1 MATLAQ
7 MISEIESDTE
17 RSDTDAIRKKILA
30 AIRNYSPTRFFFNES
45 RDVTFATVSGQTEY
59 TFGTDITTEFYG
71 IDGVWLTQGT
81 NVYEVRRTTYT
92 ALEQLLDGAATQ
104 NQPTLYAWVNRKL
117 RVYPEPNAAYS
128 VRITGHIKAAAPAS
142 DAETDNVWMTEAY
155 DLIMSRAKAE
165 LYAHRWEEPAAA
177 QVMRV
182 AEAEALDRLLATTDT
197 KIGSGFVIPTQ
208 F

>member
-1 MATLAQ
+1 MTTLAA

-17 RSDTDAIRKKILA
+17 RSDTTAIRSKISA
-30 AIRNYSPTRFFFNES
+30 AIRHYQPTRLFFNES
-45 RDVTFATVSGQTEY
+45 RDVTFTTVIGQTEY
-59 TFGTDITTEFYG
+59 TFASDIGTEFYK

-81 NVYEVRRTTYT
+81 NVYQLRRCDYR
-92 ALEQLLDGAATQ
+92 ALEILLDGNSTSS
-104 NQPTLYAWVNRKL
+104 QPTSFAWIDRQMRL
-117 RVYPEPNAAYS
+117 YPEPNDAYT
-128 VRITGHIKAAAPAS
+128 VRVTGHIKAAAPAS

-197 KIGSGFVIPTQ
+197 KIGSGFVTPTQ